1 MNEFVSLD
9 DLNEL
14 SPMSIRTTQRTK
26 TFYFRP
32 IEGWKRGESEEVRL
46 TEERI
51 MKEMKMVL
59 STFPDVSFIRSS
71 NRYFEFYFETEIVN
85 IDEPKVKD
93 FTDTLR
99 ACIGFLMVITRNENL
114 TLVTVGV

>member
-51 MKEMKMVL
+51 MKEMSEKI
-59 STFPDVSFIRSS
+59 SCFPDVKIIRSRD
-71 NRYFEFYFETEIVN
+71 RYFEFYLETDVVHDAIN
-85 IDEPKVKD
+85 AKD
-93 FTDTLR
+93 NSDAIR
-99 ACIGFLMVITRNENL
+99 ACICFLMSTCRNENL